1 MSETSN
7 AKSPCENLF
16 SSLISEIKSYNGMD
30 PLLPWLRG
38 IKKMKETLPPQLLK
52 EKLPR
57 FLQKCAETFMTD
69 RRYSNDLRYLRVW
82 LQLLDFVEEPR
93 AVLKTMEMNRIG
105 LKKSLFYQAYALYY
119 EKMKK
124 FDAAEKIYHLGVQNL
139 AEPADELQK
148 SYEQFLYRL
157 ERTKKKRV
165 QVQGGDTNK
174 GRLKRDEVRSC
185 KESLHKMDGQPAD
198 IRCKDH
204 LLGTEAK
211 FVNIGNKVS
220 LQSSQNEML
229 VHESNRKHIS
239 ATSSNIGVLD
249 EELFR
254 KVVVSDSRVEV
265 KVGQD
270 ENKKLCSDDT
280 VVVRFVDTAIVGK
293 SNAEDA
299 RHHGLVEPT
308 INTKEAMNAI
318 NSMFRQPLE
327 PSISGRTRA
336 NKSSASGN
344 MKNGFRVLTDE
355 SLESQQNSSE
365 VPSLPQL
372 TPPDTNQPLDES
384 FEIYVDGEET
394 VDIKEEVYGKGIPA
408 QDTNPVNISNSH
420 ASVFA
425 RPNDHPSA
433 FKDPNPRRPI
443 QAGIREDTVVYRFVG
458 STISD
463 EPEVENAWHHG
474 LVDPTINLREAM
486 QDINSMFGKPIEF
499 TRKRRPRKHVESPE
513 VKDHSGG
520 FLILPDDDEP
530 DDTKADAASG
540 FFQKPL
546 NMASKCNP
554 DQSRN
559 KMSED
564 MSNHSGFL
572 ILPDDE
578 LDNQQ
583 ESSMPSSSTRND
595 SDLFEQTLCTKEA
608 MAEINKLF
616 AMPMDF

>member
-1 MSETSN
+1 MSEASS
-7 AKSPCENLF
+7 AESPSDNLF
-16 SSLISEIKSYNGMD
+16 PSLISDIKAYNGMD

-38 IKKMKETLPPQLLK
+38 IKKLKETLPPQLLK

-69 RRYSNDLRYLRVW
+69 RRYSNDMRYLRVW
-82 LQLLDFVEEPR
+82 LQLMDIVEEPR

-105 LKKSLFYQAYALYY
+105 LKKSVFYQAYALYY
-119 EKMKK
+119 EKLKK

-148 SYEQFLYRL
+148 SYEQFLCRL
-157 ERTKKKRV
+157 ERAKNKRV
-165 QVQGGDTNK
+165 QLQGGKTSK
-174 GRLKRDEVRSC
+174 GRLNHNEVRSC
-185 KESLHKMDGQPAD
+185 NEKSQKMDGQPAD
-198 IRCKDH
+198 MQCKDH
-204 LLGTEAK
+204 LLGTEATK
-211 FVNIGNKVS
+211 FANTGNKV
-220 LQSSQNEML
+220 LLRSSQNEML
-229 VHESNRKHIS
+229 IKESNH
-239 ATSSNIGVLD
+239 TSNSGGLD
-249 EELFR
+249 EELYR
-254 KVVVSDSRVEV
+254 KVVLSDSGVEV
-265 KVGQD
+265 KAGQD

-318 NSMFRQPLE
+318 NSMFREPLE
-327 PSISGRTRA
+327 PSISGRTRR
-336 NKSSASGN
+336 NKSSIDCNVESG
-344 MKNGFRVLTDE
+344 FSVFTDE
-355 SLESQQNSSE
+355 SLESKQNSPE

-372 TPPDTNQPLDES
+372 TPPDTNQPLGES

-394 VDIKEEVYGKGIPA
+394 VDVIEKANEKGIPA
-408 QDTNPVNISNSH
+408 QDTNPFAKSISH
-420 ASVFA
+420 APVFA

-433 FKDPNPRRPI
+433 FKDPLRRP
-443 QAGIREDTVVYRFVG
+443 IREDTAVYRFVG

-474 LVDPTINLREAM
+474 LVDPTINLKEAM

-499 TRKRRPRKHVESPE
+499 TRKRRPRKHIESPE

-530 DDTKADAASG
+530 EDTKPDSASG
-540 FFQKPL
+540 FFRKP
-546 NMASKCNP
+546 MASKCNP

-559 KMSED
+559 KMPED
-564 MSNHSGFL
+564 MNSHSGFL

-578 LDNQQ
+578 VDNQP
-583 ESSMPSSSTRND
+583 ESSLPSSSTRNN
-595 SDLFEQTLCTKEA
+595 SDLFEQTVCTKEA
-608 MAEINKLF
+608 MDEINKLF